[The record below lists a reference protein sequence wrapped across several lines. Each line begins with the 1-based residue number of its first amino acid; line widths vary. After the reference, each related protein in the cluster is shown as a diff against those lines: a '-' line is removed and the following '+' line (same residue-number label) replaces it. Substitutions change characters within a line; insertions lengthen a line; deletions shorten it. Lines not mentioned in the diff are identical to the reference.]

1 MTRYR
6 RLTTAERT
14 QIVRD
19 REKGIAAQTLA
30 LRFGVSRQTIHNTV
44 ASDRKRK
51 VDARVKTAIINARV
65 SEAEALEFD
74 QVLEHYGVPSRG
86 EGLRRLM
93 SIAADL
99 YVPDTRTAVVLK
111 GLSASL
117 GRVGSNVNQIAA
129 RLNEARVRKLPPPY
143 DARSDAEIRALAA
156 LIFDLSD
163 QIEDLAKSQRAGLK
177 LIVEPA
183 LGGFA
188 HVKD

>member
-1 MTRYR
+1 MPRHR
-6 RLTTAERT
+6 RLTTAERV

-19 REKGIAAQTLA
+19 REKGHTAQALA

-44 ASDRKRK
+44 ASDRKRQ
-51 VDARVKTAIINARV
+51 VDAHVKTAVINARV
-65 SEAEALEFD
+65 SDAEALTFD
-74 QVLEHYGVPSRG
+74 RVLEHHGVPSRG

-93 SIAADL
+93 SIAAGL
-99 YVPDTRTAVVLK
+99 YVPDTRTASALR

-129 RLNEARVRKLPPPY
+129 RLNEARIKKLPPPY

-163 QIEDLAKSQRAGLK
+163 QIEDLAKAQRAGLK

-183 LGGFA
+183 LNGFA

>member
-1 MTRYR
+1 MTRHR
-6 RLTTAERT
+6 RLTPDERS
-14 QIVRD
+14 QIVRE
-19 REKGIAAQTLA
+19 RKKGVATQDLA
-30 LRFGVSRQTIHNTV
+30 LNFGVTRQTIHNTI
-44 ASDRKRK
+44 ANDRKRQ
-51 VDARVKTAIINARV
+51 VDAHVKTAVINARV
-65 SEAEALEFD
+65 SDADARMFD
-74 QVLEHYGVPSRG
+74 SVLQQFGVPSRG

-99 YVPDTRTAVVLK
+99 YVPDTKTATALK

-163 QIEDLAKSQRAGLK
+163 QIEDLAKAQRTGLK
-177 LIVEPA
+177 VIVDPA
-183 LGGFA
+183 LRSIA
-188 HVKD
+188 HVED

>member
-1 MTRYR
+1 MPRHR
-6 RLTTAERT
+6 RLTTVERT

-19 REKGIAAQTLA
+19 REKGVTAQALA
-30 LRFGVSRQTIHNTV
+30 VRFGVSRQTIHNTV
-44 ASDRKRK
+44 ANDRQRQ
-51 VDARVKTAIINARV
+51 VDAHVKKAVINARV
-65 SEAEALEFD
+65 SGADAQAFD
-74 QVLEHYGVPSRG
+74 RILQQHGVPSRG

-99 YVPDTRTAVVLK
+99 YVPDTKTAAALK

-129 RLNEARVRKLPPPY
+129 RLNEARIKKLPPPY

-163 QIEDLAKSQRAGLK
+163 QIEDLAKAQRAGLK
-177 LIVEPA
+177 LIAEPA
-183 LGGFA
+183 LKGLL
-188 HVKD
+188 HVED

>member
-30 LRFGVSRQTIHNTV
+30 VRFGVSRQTIHNTV
-44 ASDRKRK
+44 ASNSKRK
-51 VDARVKTAIINARV
+51 VDAHVKTAVINARV

-74 QVLEHYGVPSRG
+74 QVLEHHGVPSRG

-156 LIFDLSD
+156 FIFDLSD

>member
-1 MTRYR
+1 MSRHR
-6 RLTTAERT
+6 RLTPDERN
-14 QIVRD
+14 QIVRE
-19 REKGIAAQTLA
+19 RAKGITTQTLA

-44 ASDRKRK
+44 ANDQKRQ
-51 VDARVKTAIINARV
+51 VDAHVKTAVINARV
-65 SEAEALEFD
+65 SDADARMFD
-74 QVLEHYGVPSRG
+74 NVLQQFGVPSRG

-99 YVPDTRTAVVLK
+99 YVPDTKTAAALK

-129 RLNEARVRKLPPPY
+129 RLNEARIKKLPPPY

-163 QIEDLAKSQRAGLK
+163 QIEDLAKAQRTGLK
-177 LIVEPA
+177 LILDPA
-183 LGGFA
+183 LRSFA
-188 HVKD
+188 HVED

>member
-1 MTRYR
+1 MTRHR
-6 RLTTAERT
+6 RLTPDERN
-14 QIVRD
+14 QIVRE
-19 REKGIAAQTLA
+19 RAKGITTQTLA

-44 ASDRKRK
+44 ANDQKRQ
-51 VDARVKTAIINARV
+51 VDAHVKTAVINARV
-65 SEAEALEFD
+65 SDADARMFD
-74 QVLEHYGVPSRG
+74 NVLQQFGVPSRG

-99 YVPDTRTAVVLK
+99 YVPDTKTAAALK

-129 RLNEARVRKLPPPY
+129 RLNEARVKKLPPPY

-163 QIEDLAKSQRAGLK
+163 QIEDLAKAQRTGLK
-177 LIVEPA
+177 LILDPA
-183 LGGFA
+183 LRSFA
-188 HVKD
+188 HVED

>member
-1 MTRYR
+1 VFDIHRP
-6 RLTTAERT
+6 AV
-14 QIVRD
+14 QKV
-19 REKGIAAQTLA
+19 K
-30 LRFGVSRQTIHNTV
+30 RQ
-44 ASDRKRK
+44 
-51 VDARVKTAIINARV
+51 VDAHVKTAVINARV
-65 SEAEALEFD
+65 SDAEALTFD
-74 QVLEHYGVPSRG
+74 RVLKHHGVPSRG

-93 SIAADL
+93 SVAADL
-99 YVPDTRTAVVLK
+99 YVPDTRTAAVLM

-129 RLNEARVRKLPPPY
+129 RLNEARIKKLPPPY

-163 QIEDLAKSQRAGLK
+163 QIEDLAKAQRAGLK

-183 LGGFA
+183 LNGFA

>member
-44 ASDRKRK
+44 ANDRKRK
-51 VDARVKTAIINARV
+51 VDAHVKTAVVNARV

-74 QVLEHYGVPSRG
+74 RVLEHHGVPSRG

-99 YVPDTRTAVVLK
+99 YVPDNRTAAVLK

-129 RLNEARVRKLPPPY
+129 RLNEARVKKLSPPY

-163 QIEDLAKSQRAGLK
+163 QIEDLAKSQRASLK

-188 HVKD
+188 HVQD